1 MENLKVI
8 FNNGQFHVVGGGLCD
23 GTSWGAYDTEYEARA
38 IGAAIAEDLGVIF
51 LSIKGSPLPGA

>member
-23 GTSWGAYDTEYEARA
+23 GTSWGAYDTEYEAR
-38 IGAAIAEDLGVIF
+38 IEGAAIAEDLGVIF
-51 LSIKGSPLPGA
+51 FAR